1 MSVTYTHNGSLT
13 LSGLIY
19 FLEKIQDERKS
30 ETVRHLE
37 AETYAGAT
45 TAMQGQSFAH
55 RSTAFQSPWGGQKM
69 PDIKQDAERLLKQA
83 EKFAQIYRFVASTVH
98 DERDEEKFALFS
110 EAYEDMAGELRA
122 LLDRHETEKFDL
134 ALAALSVPYASND
147 ITGEF
152 FD

>member
-1 MSVTYTHNGSLT
+1 
-13 LSGLIY
+13 
-19 FLEKIQDERKS
+19 
-30 ETVRHLE
+30 
-37 AETYAGAT
+37 
-45 TAMQGQSFAH
+45 
-55 RSTAFQSPWGGQKM
+55 M